1 MDDFEYINELLP
13 FYIELLTDKQQ
24 QILKLYYFENY
35 SLAEIAED
43 LQISR
48 NAVYD
53 SLKKSINSIKRYEE
67 KLQLLAN
74 YKKRNELYERLRS
87 LANQQVDDIVNEL
100 VNMED

>member
-24 QILKLYYFENY
+24 QILKLYYYENY

-43 LQISR
+43 LQITR

-74 YKKRNELYERLRS
+74 YKKRSELYERLRS

>member
-24 QILKLYYFENY
+24 QILKLYYYENY
-35 SLAEIAED
+35 SLAEIAEN
-43 LQISR
+43 LQITR

-53 SLKKSINSIKRYEE
+53 SLKKSVNSIKRYEE

-74 YKKRNELYERLRS
+74 YKKRSELYERLRS

>member
-24 QILKLYYFENY
+24 QILKLYYYENY

-43 LQISR
+43 LQITR

-74 YKKRNELYERLRS
+74 YKKRIELYERLRS

>member
-24 QILKLYYFENY
+24 QILKLYYYENY

-43 LQISR
+43 LQITR

-53 SLKKSINSIKRYEE
+53 SLKKSINSIKRYEV

-74 YKKRNELYERLRS
+74 YKKRSELYERLRS